1 MPLFTG
7 SSKFILGGV
16 EETNKKET
24 VFYGL
29 VQKNVLITGSNG
41 QLGNELRERKSH
53 KHDSLNFIYTDYDVL
68 DITNL
73 QQVEDFVKDNQI
85 QYIINCAAYTA
96 VDKAE
101 SDKEKAVLV
110 NVNGP
115 ENLAIAAKKYN
126 AKLVHISTDYV
137 FDGNGTRPYTE
148 DLPKNPQ
155 SVYGITK
162 ADAEDAILKQL
173 PDAIIIRTSWLY
185 SEFGNNFV
193 KTMLRLM
200 NERTDLN
207 IVADQLGSPTYAA
220 DLAEMIVHILNQYE
234 TDGVWKGGIYHF
246 SNSGETTW
254 YDFTAKIKE
263 LSENSTCALHPITTD
278 QYPTAASRP
287 KYSVMDTSK
296 IQRTFNVHIPGWEE
310 SLLRMLGKLITKN

>member
-1 MPLFTG
+1 MAVFTG
-7 SSKFILGGV
+7 NTKLLGGQ
-16 EETNKKET
+16 ENTQKRETA
-24 VFYGL
+24 FYGL

-41 QLGNELRERKSH
+41 QLGNELRERKLH
-53 KHDSLNFIYTDYDVL
+53 TNDSLHFVYTDYDVL
-68 DITNL
+68 DITDYV
-73 QQVEDFVKDNQI
+73 QVENFVRDNHI

-101 SDKEKAVLV
+101 ADKEKAALV
-110 NVNGP
+110 NVKGP
-115 ENLAIAAKKYN
+115 ENLAAAANKMG
-126 AKLVHISTDYV
+126 AKLIHISTDYV
-137 FDGNGTRPYTE
+137 FDGNGTKPYTE
-148 DLPKNPQ
+148 DFPKNPQ
-155 SVYGITK
+155 SVYGVTK
-162 ADAEDAILKQL
+162 SDGEEAILKKM

-207 IVADQLGSPTYAA
+207 IVADQHGSPTYAA

-234 TDGVWKGGIYHF
+234 ENGVWKGGIYHF
-246 SNSGETTW
+246 SNAGATTW

-263 LSENSTCALHPITTD
+263 LSGNTSCTLHPITTEE
-278 QYPTAASRP
+278 YPTAAARP

-296 IQRTFNVHIPGWEE
+296 IQRTFGVQIPRWEE
-310 SLLRMLGKLITKN
+310 ALQRCIGKLPITNY